1 MSDPF
6 TSAERYSTDRNA
18 ELFETAGGGQDLMS
32 FDGDG
37 DGDGD
42 SDGVRDEGIQGDGNR
57 DDSDQPVDD
66 PLDPV
71 DEVFYE

>member
-37 DGDGD
+37 
-42 SDGVRDEGIQGDGNR
+42 VRDEGIQGDGNR